1 MNVPEWLSMKD
12 YECVLAATVDEIEFV
27 DRAGCNDKEGEGTGA
42 EDSEDSADSD
52 ASSLFS
58 RLVRM

>member
-1 MNVPEWLSMKD
+1 VPEWLSMKD
-12 YECVLAATVDEIEFV
+12 YECVLTATVDEIKFV

-42 EDSEDSADSD
+42 EDSEDPANSD